1 MSHPMSNGDEHRDF
15 QISNSSQITFIRIFK
30 QIFSL
35 QFLFFK
41 FFYWWT
47 ENFRFKL
54 FFYWVKWGAS
64 CQWSFRPKFRMGQYR
79 EMNSSAPRKKFPFF
93 LGWTWDQIHLQRVPT
108 LLNLVLFELGTLSSS
123 YNIVLH
129 RNQMILASN
138 LDPFSAWKS
147 TFHTTQVHVPSL
159 FWHKSDQ
166 VKIYVF
172 GIMFFSSYEFDKRWK
187 VVWIL

>member
-1 MSHPMSNGDEHRDF
+1 MGNRKFPSQVCFLLGKARCVLPMVISSEIPYGAIQRNEF
-15 QISNSSQITFIRIFK
+15 QRA
-30 QIFSL
+30 
-35 QFLFFK
+35 
-41 FFYWWT
+41 T
-47 ENFRFKL
+47 EKI
-54 FFYWVKWGAS
+54 
-64 CQWSFRPKFRMGQYR
+64 
-79 EMNSSAPRKKFPFF
+79 PFF

-172 GIMFFSSYEFDKRWK
+172 GIMFFFQVTNLIKDEKLFEYSKPILFL
-187 VVWIL
+187 VW